1 MPLEDYTEYYS
12 GVIDLGQYQLDT
24 VEEADKAMRELRDGL
39 EVDVSFHLDQI
50 SIYSATYDD
59 IEGYLPLRPDSLEE
73 ATYEAVDNAFY
84 MKAILLKFPELQQD
98 YDLDSIEGVIE
109 EIEAAQE
116 VIDGIRGKD
125 PNKHQEWKREIVRHF
140 REAQKYAQVV

>member
-98 YDLDSIEGVIE
+98 YDLDSIEDVIE